1 MRKIIR
7 RITIFLIVSALS
19 FNTNIF
25 AFASTDLELGE
36 STLTLTPL
44 TQSSVLLS
52 DGESRAFVTITQLQ
66 NGFMVHLDSED
77 ENGFFIVNQEQYTI
91 YSSFT
96 GQTIS
101 YTTLANVGGAST
113 NAVVDTMTY
122 NVSYSQIAGL
132 IGGAW
137 TAYGLASAIA
147 TIVAAAGAPITI
159 AFLTTMIY
167 GELKGQLVSN
177 IISCVQN
184 GVSGGVRLKIN
195 VIEIYKHQGGRIV
208 KGYRYQLAGISQY

>member
-77 ENGFFIVNQEQYTI
+77 ENGFF
-91 YSSFT
+91 
-96 GQTIS
+96 
-101 YTTLANVGGAST
+101 
-113 NAVVDTMTY
+113 
-122 NVSYSQIAGL
+122 
-132 IGGAW
+132 
-137 TAYGLASAIA
+137 
-147 TIVAAAGAPITI
+147 
-159 AFLTTMIY
+159 
-167 GELKGQLVSN
+167 
-177 IISCVQN
+177 
-184 GVSGGVRLKIN
+184 
-195 VIEIYKHQGGRIV
+195 
-208 KGYRYQLAGISQY
+208 